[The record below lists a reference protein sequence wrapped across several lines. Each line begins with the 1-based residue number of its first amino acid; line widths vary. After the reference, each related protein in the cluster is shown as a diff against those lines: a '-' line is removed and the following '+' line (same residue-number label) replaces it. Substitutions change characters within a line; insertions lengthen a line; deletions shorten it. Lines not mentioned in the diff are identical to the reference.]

1 MRHHLR
7 LSAAALGL
15 AVLLLLST
23 GSVGEVADDNEGI
36 VVEADTEGIFDPS
49 DLSGLGA
56 LDLGDLVEDL
66 EVPTPAPTK
75 TPTPTKTPKPT
86 KTPEPPWLTSR
97 HYPKDKIN
105 FEDEIWE
112 IMTAKW
118 GLKDFQAAG
127 LMSSIQAES
136 SFCPYN
142 VQGMGGSDDRGAYLY
157 DAGDSV
163 GFGLCQWTSSGR
175 KANLQDFAA
184 SRGSADLVWD
194 FDTQMAFMAQELD
207 IKVVKATKTLYE
219 AAEWTVMR
227 YERPNQRYANSWP
240 GTRYEK
246 GLAIYKNHTGKAYE
260 ESALEFSVKYGKND
274 VLAAGTLALDAEAMG
289 SLTVTSNYY
298 WRLTQTDVGEVNA
311 DEADEAPWLAVK
323 GPSFYYPTQTE
334 DCVCGYAGEKA
345 LALSVAQPLEPG
357 KDYRATLRFEIYR
370 GKREVRTVKITV
382 TGPEAEATEGQKVEE
397 AR

>member
-7 LSAAALGL
+7 LSGAALGL
-15 AVLLLLST
+15 AALLLLSA
-23 GSVGEVADDNEGI
+23 GSVGEVAEDNEALVI
-36 VVEADTEGIFDPS
+36 EADPDTVFDPS
-49 DLSGLGA
+49 DMGGLGA
-56 LDLGDLVEDL
+56 LELGDLVMDL
-66 EVPTPAPTK
+66 EVPTPEPTK
-75 TPTPTKTPKPT
+75 TPAPT

-97 HYPKDKIN
+97 HYPKDKVN
-105 FEDEIWE
+105 FENEIWD
-112 IMTAKW
+112 ILTGKW

-136 SFCPYN
+136 SFSPYN

-157 DAGDSV
+157 DAGDRV

-175 KANLQDFAA
+175 KANLQGFAA

-194 FDTQMAFMAQELD
+194 FDTQMAFMRRELD
-207 IKVVKATKTLYE
+207 MEVLRATKTLYE

-246 GLAIYKNHTGKAYE
+246 GLAIYKKHTGRAYVE
-260 ESALEFSVKYGKND
+260 PALAFSVMYGKND
-274 VLAAGTLALDAEAMG
+274 ALETGTLALDAEAMG

-298 WRLTQTDVGEVNA
+298 WRLTQVDAG
-311 DEADEAPWLAVK
+311 EADEAPWLAVK
-323 GPSFYYPTQTE
+323 GPSFYYPTLTE

-345 LALSVAQPLEPG
+345 LALSVARPLEPG
-357 KDYRATLRFEIYR
+357 KDYSATLRFEIYR
-370 GKREVRTVKITV
+370 GKREVRTVKITA
-382 TGPEAEATEGQKVEE
+382 TGPEATEEQNTEE